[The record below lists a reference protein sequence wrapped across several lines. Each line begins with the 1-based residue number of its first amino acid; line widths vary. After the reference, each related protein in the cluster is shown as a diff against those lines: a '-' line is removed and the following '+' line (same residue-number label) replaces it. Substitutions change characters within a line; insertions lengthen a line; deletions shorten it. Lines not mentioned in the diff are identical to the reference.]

1 MTESSL
7 KTQATKGM
15 LWNAAEKLAVQ
26 GGQLLIGILLAR
38 ILVPDDFGLIGML
51 TIFIAI
57 SQVFVESGMGSGLI
71 QKKERL
77 DSDFST
83 VFVFNFLIS
92 VLIYLILFFIA
103 PLIANFYNM
112 PQLVILTRVLTI
124 NIIINSLAVVQR
136 TRLTINLDFKT
147 IAKVNVISV
156 FVGGILGVLFAYWG
170 YGVWSLVIQNLSGA
184 IASVIMFWFLSHW
197 RPSFSFSK
205 KSFNE
210 LFGFGYKLLLSGL
223 YAQIVNNLYNLIIGK
238 IFSAAELGYYTR
250 ARSFAELTAGTV
262 TSVLHQV
269 SFPILASLRDDK
281 DRMTLIFSK
290 MIRMTSFFI
299 FPSMTILAILAKPFV
314 LIVLTEKWLPV
325 VPFLQMLCFARV
337 FYPMSVI
344 NMNILNA
351 IGRSDLFLKVDLLK
365 FPLYVISL
373 IITIPL
379 GLNAIV
385 IGQMVVS
392 FFAFLMN
399 SYLSGRLFGYGSIA
413 QLMDMMPVL
422 VASII
427 TGLAVWFFCIM
438 IESMLLKLILGIII
452 GGAVYLLA
460 SYFLKINE
468 LKEIQLL
475 ARNFVK
481 R

>member
-7 KTQATKGM
+7 KSQATKGM
-15 LWNAAEKLAVQ
+15 LWNAAEKFAVQ
-26 GGQLLIGILLAR
+26 GGQLFIGIILAR

-57 SQVFVESGMGSGLI
+57 SQVFVESGMGSGLV
-71 QKKERL
+71 QKKERI

-83 VFVFNFLIS
+83 VFVFNFVIS
-92 VLIYLILFFIA
+92 LLIYLILFFFA
-103 PLIANFYNM
+103 PLIAKFYNM

-147 IAKVNVISV
+147 IAKVNVVSV

-197 RPSFSFSK
+197 RPSFLFSK

-223 YAQIVNNLYNLIIGK
+223 YAQIINNLYNLIIGK
-238 IFSAAELGYYTR
+238 VFSAAELGYYTR

-281 DRMTLIFSK
+281 DRMTVIFSK

-314 LIVLTEKWLPV
+314 IIVLTEKWLPV

-337 FYPMSVI
+337 FYSMSVI

-385 IGQMVVS
+385 IGQMFVS

-413 QLMDMMPVL
+413 QLKDMMPVF

-427 TGLAVWFFCIM
+427 AAFVVWFFCIM

-452 GGAVYLLA
+452 GGTVYLLA

-481 R
+481 

>member
-7 KTQATKGM
+7 KSQATKGM
-15 LWNAAEKLAVQ
+15 LWNAAEKFAVQ
-26 GGQLLIGILLAR
+26 GGQLFIGIILAR

-57 SQVFVESGMGSGLI
+57 SQVFVESGMGSGLV
-71 QKKERL
+71 QKKERI

-83 VFVFNFLIS
+83 VFVFNFVIS
-92 VLIYLILFFIA
+92 LLIYLILFFFA
-103 PLIANFYNM
+103 PLIAKFYNM

-147 IAKVNVISV
+147 IAKVNVVSV

-197 RPSFSFSK
+197 RPSFLFSK

-223 YAQIVNNLYNLIIGK
+223 YAQIINNLYNLIIGK
-238 IFSAAELGYYTR
+238 VFSAAELGYYTR

-281 DRMTLIFSK
+281 DRMTVIFSK

-314 LIVLTEKWLPV
+314 IIVLTEKWLPV

-385 IGQMVVS
+385 IGQMFVS

-413 QLMDMMPVL
+413 QLKDMMPVF

-427 TGLAVWFFCIM
+427 AAFVVWFFCIM

-452 GGAVYLLA
+452 GGTVYLLA

-481 R
+481 